1 MPLNVS
7 LNHKDE
13 SSISKVCTWSR
24 LVILR
29 VVEEYLFSQMDFSA
43 TLEIENTWLLHPST
57 PSSLGMTMTYI
68 NSLFSTPSSLEMTMT
83 FINSLFSTPSSLCLK
98 LYRSEFFEA
107 LSTLWISVP
116 SNVSLNHKSSNVL
129 SLIACYVS
137 GFCFLLLL
145 LWFKIE

>member
-57 PSSLGMTMTYI
+57 PSSLG
-68 NSLFSTPSSLEMTMT
+68 MTMT